1 MKKSI
6 GAKTIIYP
14 SPVLIVATYDKK
26 GKPNAMTAAWGGICC
41 SEPPCVTVS
50 LRKATYSYDNI
61 IENEAYTINIPSENY
76 VKECDYFG
84 SASGRKSDKFLAT
97 GLTPIRSDL
106 VLAPYIKEF
115 PFILECKLLH
125 SFKIG
130 LHTQFIGE
138 IVDVKVDE
146 SVMDANGNPDIEKVK
161 PIIYATSSKSYYG
174 IGKKIGDAWSIGKD
188 IRDINK

>member
-14 SPVLIVATYDKK
+14 SPVLIVATYNKK

-61 IENEAYTINIPSENY
+61 IENKAYTINIPSEKY

-84 SASGRKSDKFLAT
+84 STSGKKSDKFLAT
-97 GLTPIRSDL
+97 GLTPIKSDL

-161 PIIYATSSKSYYG
+161 PIIYATSSKTYHG
-174 IGKKIGDAWSIGKD
+174 IGKKIGNAWSIGRE